1 MMLAILK
8 LKIMII
14 LLIVLCISKNIES
27 RNIEELFSQL
37 EIEDKCGFFFKFIFF
52 KFFVKI

>member
-52 KFFVKI
+52 